1 MVCGY
6 SKILW
11 INLEYTCYVKKL
23 DIEKAINEKT
33 DLSYYMYNMTI
44 EFRVEI
50 GNDCNLYKDV
60 INNTIDI

>member
-1 MVCGY
+1 M
-6 SKILW
+6 
-11 INLEYTCYVKKL
+11 KKL

-50 GNDCNLYKDV
+50 GNDCNLHKDV